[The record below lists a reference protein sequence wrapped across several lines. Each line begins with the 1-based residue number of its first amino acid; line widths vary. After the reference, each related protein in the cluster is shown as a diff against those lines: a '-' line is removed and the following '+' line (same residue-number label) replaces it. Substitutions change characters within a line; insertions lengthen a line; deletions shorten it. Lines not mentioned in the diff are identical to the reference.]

1 MAASSNRLFTRSALR
16 ILCLFCICSCSLFT
30 TFRLAAAESMVEVPM
45 LAAIQTNNR
54 GVFEVLLL
62 RWDHQ
67 PTPSPM
73 VLQWQGGNIRPG
85 ETNLGSMALAFQYAL
100 DHTPSI
106 DHAGTVSAIGIAYA
120 STGTDGPSAGGVMT
134 VGFAALL
141 KGDHIRRGIAMTG
154 TIAKDGTI
162 GWVGGIPDKIRAAA
176 REGYRTILI
185 PEGQRDDPRWNITRL
200 AWELNVE
207 VQEVRTVEEAYHL
220 MTGGTLD

>member
-1 MAASSNRLFTRSALR
+1 MSAIAPQVITRRNLRFFCTLF
-16 ILCLFCICSCSLFT
+16 LCTCLLLAT
-30 TFRLAAAESMVEVPM
+30 VPLAAAESVVEVPM
-45 LAAIQTNNR
+45 LAAIQANNR

-67 PTPSPM
+67 STPSPM
-73 VLQWQGGNIRPG
+73 ALQWQGGNIRPG
-85 ETNLGSMALAFQYAL
+85 EANLGSMALAFQYAL

-106 DHAGTVSAIGIAYA
+106 DHAGTVSAMGIAYTA
-120 STGTDGPSAGGVMT
+120 TGTDGPSAGGVMT

-207 VQEVRTVEEAYHL
+207 VQEIHTVEEAYHL

>member
-1 MAASSNRLFTRSALR
+1 MPDTPDQTPTGRALR
-16 ILCLFCICSCSLFT
+16 ILWMFCFCGSSLFMT
-30 TFRLAAAESMVEVPM
+30 CPSGAAESMVEVPM

-67 PTPSPM
+67 LTPSPM
-73 VLQWQGGNIRPG
+73 VLQWEGGNIRPG
-85 ETNLGSMALAFQYAL
+85 QANLGAMALAFQYAV
-100 DHTPSI
+100 DHTPSV
-106 DHAGTVSAIGIAYA
+106 DHTGTVSAMGIAYA
-120 STGTDGPSAGGVMT
+120 STGTDGPSAGGVIT

-154 TIAKDGTI
+154 TLSKDGTI

-220 MTGGTLD
+220 MTGGTFD